1 MNVRIISGNIISPL
15 GYSVEENFRA
25 VRSGISELSTYHN
38 LWELPF
44 PFVASI
50 VDNEKLET
58 EFNNHAKHSLL
69 PDYQLTKFE
78 KMALLSAIKAV
89 ENSNIDAKSHKTLFI
104 LSSTKGNVNLL
115 NNNNVNRDR
124 LTLGS
129 SANIISNYF
138 QNPNTPLVISNAC
151 ISGLCAQIEAWR
163 CISSGHYDTC
173 VVVGSEELSPFIVAG
188 FNCLK
193 ALSDEPCKPFSA
205 NRKGLN
211 LGEAAATMIIS
222 AENAANSQN
231 WKISCGAVR
240 NDANHISGPSRTAEG
255 SFNALK
261 YVLEHTDVSA
271 EKLACI
277 NTHGTATLY
286 NDEMEAIAIARA
298 NLNSIPV
305 NALKGFY
312 GHTLGAAGILET
324 LLTMHSL
331 DNNLL
336 LPTKN
341 FDTLGVS
348 EKINI
353 CSELTPT
360 DKRSFIKLLSGFG
373 GCNAAASYTK

>member
-1 MNVRIISGNIISPL
+1 MNVRITSGNIISPL
-15 GYSVEENFRA
+15 GFSVEENFGA
-25 VRSGISELSTYHN
+25 VRAGISKLCTYDN
-38 LWELPF
+38 LWDLPF
-44 PFVASI
+44 HFVASM
-50 VDNEKLET
+50 VDDEKLET
-58 EFNNHAKHSLL
+58 EFNNYINHTLL

-78 KMALLSAIKAV
+78 KMALLSTVKAI
-89 ENSNIDAKSHKTLFI
+89 ENSNIDTRSNKTLFI

-115 NNNNVNRDR
+115 NSSNIDQHR
-124 LTLGS
+124 LTLCS
-129 SANIISNYF
+129 SAMIISNYF
-138 QNPNTPLVISNAC
+138 QNPNTPIVISNAC

-173 VVVGSEELSPFIVAG
+173 VVVGAEELSPFIVAG

-211 LGEAAATMIIS
+211 LGEAAATMVLT
-222 AENAANSQN
+222 AENASNYEN
-231 WKISCGAVR
+231 WKINCGAVR

-261 YVLEHTDVSA
+261 YVLEHHTVST
-271 EKLACI
+271 EDLACI
-277 NTHGTATLY
+277 NVHGTATLY

-298 NLNSIPV
+298 NLNNIPV
-305 NALKGFY
+305 NALKGYY

-324 LLTMHSL
+324 LLTMYSL

-341 FDTLGVS
+341 FDTLGVT

-360 DKRSFIKLLSGFG
+360 NKRCFIKLLSGFG
-373 GCNAAASYTK
+373 GCNAAASYAK